1 MLSSKEISDFLS
13 GLNKKITSAFSS
25 EWKTLRTDISK
36 QVRYLKQDIVG
47 KKASKEDK
55 ADLLI
60 KLLNGDTSALD
71 RSPYQRERDE
81 LQAKI
86 DNINKQKEMEQ
97 RIKTEIPD
105 PEKQKDALEI
115 LKSYKDAESTAK
127 NLSANTKDLEKIF
140 NSAIDKMIDGSKDFN
155 EIMEDVFV
163 QLKQYFVKAI
173 LDAVMNGIVS
183 SAIGERI
190 TGALNGVGNFAGNAI
205 GSGISGIFN
214 IIGSFFG
221 AHHSGGYIP
230 SGTGNL
236 PGTAEYLSVLKG
248 GERVLSPSENSALN
262 NGQNPNNLVVNNFN
276 IQSWDSKDVQ
286 QYLLSNKS
294 LIAKITAENI
304 KYNNSNLRYMVGNY

>member
-1 MLSSKEISDFLS
+1 MVSFTDFKTLF
-13 GLNKKITSAFSS
+13 GNIENKITSSFSS
-25 EWKTLRTDISK
+25 EWKTLRTDITK
-36 QVRYLKQDIVG
+36 QVRYLKQDLVG

-55 ADLLI
+55 ADILI
-60 KLLNGDTSALD
+60 KLFNGDTSALD

-190 TGALNGVGNFAGNAI
+190 TGALNGVGNFAGNAT

-214 IIGSFFG
+214 IIGKLFG
-221 AHHSGGYIP
+221 SHHSGGYIP
-230 SGTGNL
+230 HQGN
-236 PGTAEYLSVLKG
+236 G
-248 GERVLSPSENSALN
+248 
-262 NGQNPNNLVVNNFN
+262 
-276 IQSWDSKDVQ
+276 
-286 QYLLSNKS
+286 
-294 LIAKITAENI
+294 
-304 KYNNSNLRYMVGNY
+304 